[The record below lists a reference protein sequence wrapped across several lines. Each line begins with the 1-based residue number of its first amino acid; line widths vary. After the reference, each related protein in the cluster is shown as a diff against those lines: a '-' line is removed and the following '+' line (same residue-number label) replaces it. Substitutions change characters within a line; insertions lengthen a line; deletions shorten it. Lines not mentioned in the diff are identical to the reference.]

1 MFNRPPVR
9 SPRQD
14 WPMTRSDPTRG
25 PRKGWGRGGRDRPD
39 WDRDPPPPGV
49 RQVNRIHRAT
59 RPSREPRSRG
69 PRGGDRPVGDGTIPG
84 QDPPRAER
92 SGARRIDKRAMAAF
106 RAAAN
111 ADGAGESGLA
121 RLTYAVMFN
130 FAVDG
135 AIAVAL
141 ANTLFFAAASAESKT
156 RVALY
161 LLVTVAPFALIAP
174 VIGPLLDRLQQ
185 GRRAAMAASFAGRV
199 VMVLVM
205 ATNFDTWWL
214 YPAALGEMVLSKS
227 FIVLKG
233 AVTPR
238 VLPPGVTLVRTN
250 SRLAV
255 FGMASAGVFGLLSL
269 GLTALL
275 GSTGGLWF
283 TAALALIGMIL
294 CLRIPSWVEIT
305 DGETPLS
312 TRTAPAVSTGPAASA
327 ATSAPTAASG
337 PRLINRPMTVALW
350 GNGSIRVLTGFLM
363 LFPAFVIKHATE
375 HAPWRQAMLL
385 GLIAA
390 AAGVGTF
397 LGNATGARIPTLKPD
412 RIILG
417 ATGVAALI
425 AVLGAIIDSLATVV
439 VITLVAATAS
449 TLAKV
454 CLDSVIARETAE
466 ESRASAF
473 GRSETILQLGWVL
486 GGALGVVLPPTL
498 WIGFAT
504 IAGLLILG
512 GTRMLMAEHGRSL
525 LSRPTT

>member
-1 MFNRPPVR
+1 MNR
-9 SPRQD
+9 S
-14 WPMTRSDPTRG
+14 
-25 PRKGWGRGGRDRPD
+25 
-39 WDRDPPPPGV
+39 
-49 RQVNRIHRAT
+49 HRAT
-59 RPSREPRSRG
+59 RPSRTPHGRG
-69 PRGGDRPVGDGTIPG
+69 PRGEDRPDGDESIPTP
-84 QDPPRAER
+84 DPPRAEW

-141 ANTLFFAAASAESKT
+141 ANILFFAAASAESKT
-156 RVALY
+156 KVALY
-161 LLVTVAPFALIAP
+161 LLVTVAPFAVIAP
-174 VIGPLLDRLQQ
+174 VIGPLLDRLQR
-185 GRRAAMAASFAGRV
+185 GRRAAMAASFAGRAA
-199 VMVLVM
+199 MALVM

-238 VLPPGVTLVRTN
+238 LLPPGVTLVRVN

-269 GLTALL
+269 GLTALI
-275 GSTGGLWF
+275 GSAGGLWF
-283 TAALALIGMIL
+283 TAALALTGMIL

-305 DGETPLS
+305 EGEVPVS
-312 TRTAPAVSTGPAASA
+312 TRTTPAATTGLSA
-327 ATSAPTAASG
+327 SATSTPTAARRPG
-337 PRLINRPMTVALW
+337 LINRPMTVALW

-390 AAGVGTF
+390 AAGLGTF

-417 ATGVAALI
+417 ATGTAALL

-439 VITLVAATAS
+439 VITLLAATAS

-454 CLDSVIARETAE
+454 CLDSVIARESPE

-504 IAGLLILG
+504 IAGLLVLG

-525 LSRPTT
+525 RPRPTT